1 MQMLKKKTKKKKR
14 NVASVETEKRWS
26 RRGVDTQTGE
36 WELCCGVNCW
46 TRGGGRGIKKNK
58 KKKVERVFHRV
69 SGKEKQ
75 RTGGA
80 RQDLAAVLP
89 QKESRRVLG
98 TICCGGLD
106 E

>member
-1 MQMLKKKTKKKKR
+1 
-14 NVASVETEKRWS
+14 VEQERSGYTD
-26 RRGVDTQTGE
+26 RRVGVVL
-36 WELCCGVNCW
+36 WRELLDE
-46 TRGGGRGIKKNK
+46 GGGRGIKKNK